1 MAATTL
7 TARTLRD
14 AIAQRTR
21 DALQCGALQPIETAL
36 THIDDG
42 GVRFAVREVSSL
54 ARKEAA
60 RRKDEPARDG
70 PQTPRRNPFLPY
82 DDDLCVGELSS
93 THVALLNKYNVLD
106 EHLLIVT
113 RRFVPQEALLDHA
126 DFAALLVVL
135 HGFDS
140 LGFYNGGPEAGASQA
155 HKHLQAVPLPLDA
168 AGTAVPVETLLDA
181 AQADAAGADAG
192 TADTTAADIAGAD
205 AAAADTTAADIA
217 GVDAAAA
224 NTTAPAAAA
233 VDIVRVPGL
242 PFAHAFAWLDLAG
255 TSVGERADRHA
266 LSDAQPDAQR
276 ALDTYRALLHAAG
289 IGSVEVEG
297 VPHQAAPYNLL
308 VTRRWMLVVPR
319 EAERVEGISVNALG
333 FAGSLF
339 VRDAAQRDTLARI
352 GPMTALSRVAKP
364 LAPQASAHA

>member
-1 MAATTL
+1 MAATVL

-21 DALQCGALQPIETAL
+21 DALRCGALQPIETAL
-36 THIDDG
+36 MHIDDG
-42 GVRFAVREVSSL
+42 GVRFAVRQVSSL

-60 RRKDEPARDG
+60 RRTDAPSRDMPQAPA
-70 PQTPRRNPFLPY
+70 RNPFLPY

-93 THVALLNKYNVLD
+93 THVALLNKYSVLD

-113 RRFVPQEALLDHA
+113 RRFVPQEVLLDHA

-135 HGFDS
+135 HGFDA
-140 LGFYNGGPEAGASQA
+140 LGFYNGGPQAGASQP

-168 AGTAVPVETLLDA
+168 AGMAVPVETLLDA
-181 AQADAAGADAG
+181 APADAVAAGA
-192 TADTTAADIAGAD
+192 
-205 AAAADTTAADIA
+205 A

-224 NTTAPAAAA
+224 YAAAA
-233 VDIVRVPGL
+233 DAATAAVRVPGL
-242 PFAHAFAWLDLAG
+242 PFAHAFARLDLAG
-255 TSVGERADRHA
+255 RANGAIAGGDA
-266 LSDAQPDAQR
+266 LRDAPQGALQGALQDAQPDAQR

-289 IGSVEVEG
+289 IGTVEVEG
-297 VPHQAAPYNLL
+297 VAHQDAPYNLL

-319 EAERVEGISVNALG
+319 GTERVEGISVNALG

-339 VRDAAQRDTLARI
+339 VRDAAQRETLARI

-364 LAPQASAHA
+364 LAPKASTHA